1 MEKMNNGCIASPKTL
16 KSRIQNGEVLYGVSL
31 LSFSPTVAEI
41 LGYVGYD
48 FVLIDMEHGPG
59 GISDALP
66 CIHALAATQT
76 AAIFRV
82 PENSP
87 VWVRKAIDLGAQ
99 GIIFPMIEDPE
110 SATKAVLYCRYPPA
124 GVRAVAGPIVRASK
138 YGLDPDYPDRTSKE
152 LLIVCQIES
161 EAGVKNVK
169 EIASVDGVDMIM
181 VGPLDL
187 SASIGCL
194 TNPKNEKV
202 KMMID
207 EVEKTVLELER
218 KDGGGPYLG
227 RFGTA
232 SDGPQQ
238 YQNGGYRLIRVNVD
252 VILFKNACL
261 EDIKRFKS
269 AK

>member
-1 MEKMNNGCIASPKTL
+1 MEKMNNGSIVTTKTL
-16 KSRIQNGEVLYGVSL
+16 KFRVQNGEVLYGVSL

-76 AAIFRV
+76 PAIFRV

-99 GIIFPMIEDPE
+99 GIIFPMIDDPE
-110 SATKAVLYCRYPPA
+110 SATKAVSYCRYPPA
-124 GVRAVAGPIVRASK
+124 GVRGAGSIARASR
-138 YGLDPDYPDRTSKE
+138 YGLDPNYPDQSHKE
-152 LLIVCQIES
+152 LLIICQIES

-169 EIASVDGVDMIM
+169 DIASVDGVDMIM

-194 TNPKNEKV
+194 TNPKNERV
-202 KMMID
+202 KKMID
-207 EVEKTVLELER
+207 EVEKTVLGLEG
-218 KDGGGPYLG
+218 KNGGGPYLG

-232 SDGPQQ
+232 SDGPEQ
-238 YQNGGYRLIRVNVD
+238 YQNRGYRLIRVNVD

-261 EDIKRFKS
+261 EDIKKFKS